1 MKSVVRVPKQE
12 RSIEKKKRIIRAA
25 YELFN
30 SKGYYETNT
39 AEIAKQAGVATG
51 SVYSYFE
58 DKNDIFYYV
67 IDLYMDNIINRV
79 EELSH
84 EIPHKNLN
92 EIVEFY
98 IYSFIEI
105 HSMSKKFHNELSAQC
120 LINSNINNYY
130 NEKKNLI
137 LEKILKILKDNN
149 ISLNSIHKKEQLFI
163 ISEIVNSVCHQFI
176 YNNAT
181 IDKKLIIT
189 ESIKDIIKIIK

>member
-1 MKSVVRVPKQE
+1 MKSAVRIPKQE
-12 RSIEKKKRIIRAA
+12 RSIEKKNKIIRAA

-67 IDLYMDNIINRV
+67 IDLYMDIIMKRV
-79 EELSH
+79 EELSTQ
-84 EIPHKNLN
+84 IPHKNLN

-120 LINSNINNYY
+120 MIDSDINNYY
-130 NEKKNLI
+130 NEKKDLI
-137 LEKILKILKDNN
+137 LEKILKILKDNK
-149 ISLNSIHKKEQLFI
+149 IILSSTHKKEQLFI
-163 ISEIVNSVCHQFI
+163 ISEMIDSICHQFI
-176 YNNAT
+176 YKNST
-181 IDKKLIIT
+181 IDKKLMLT

>member
-1 MKSVVRVPKQE
+1 MKSAVRIPKQE
-12 RSIEKKKRIIRAA
+12 RSIEKKNKIIRAA

-67 IDLYMDNIINRV
+67 IDLYMDIIMKRV
-79 EELSH
+79 EELSTQ
-84 EIPHKNLN
+84 IPHKNLN

-120 LINSNINNYY
+120 MIDSDINNYY
-130 NEKKNLI
+130 NEKKDLI
-137 LEKILKILKDNN
+137 LEKILKILKDNK
-149 ISLNSIHKKEQLFI
+149 IILNSTHKKEQLFI
-163 ISEIVNSVCHQFI
+163 ISEMIDSICHQFI
-176 YNNAT
+176 YKNST
-181 IDKKLIIT
+181 IDKKLMLT